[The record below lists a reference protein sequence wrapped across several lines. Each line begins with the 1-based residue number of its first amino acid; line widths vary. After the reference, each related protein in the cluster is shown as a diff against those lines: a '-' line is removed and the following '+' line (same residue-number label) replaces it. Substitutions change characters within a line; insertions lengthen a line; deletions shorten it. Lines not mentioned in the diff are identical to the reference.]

1 MDTCNRYFFLL
12 FLLITIDFLFHIMKD
27 IYIPISMQKEV
38 TVQNIYK
45 FGWESLNPNVI
56 AVYPFISEI

>member
-27 IYIPISMQKEV
+27 IYIPISMQNGVIVLIKE
-38 TVQNIYK
+38 T
-45 FGWESLNPNVI
+45 
-56 AVYPFISEI
+56 